1 MDQELDAA
9 ITQLLKNMENL
20 IEIVQS
26 RYLLFTYCSFQKRVF
41 TINFNCK

>member
-26 RYLLFTYCSFQKRVF
+26 RYLLFTYCSFQDKREYF
-41 TINFNCK
+41 TINC